1 MPEKSKDTESTE
13 SKAAMPVWRKAPP
26 ELILFFKELVR
37 PYPQVELRA
46 MFGYPCA
53 FVNGYMTAGLFADR
67 MFVKLDAAG
76 VQKLLE
82 LPGAG
87 PLEPSAGRLMSG
99 YVLVPEDLRTSPGLE
114 VWLEQAF
121 AFAAS
126 LPPKVKKV
134 KTKVK
139 S

>member
-1 MPEKSKDTESTE
+1 MPGKSKG
-13 SKAAMPVWRKAPP
+13 SKPTDSSAAMPAWRKAPP
-26 ELILFFKELVR
+26 ELIVFFRSLMSA
-37 PYPQVELRA
+37 YPLVELRA

-67 MFVKLDAAG
+67 MFVKLNTAG

-82 LPGAG
+82 LPGAE
-87 PLEPSAGRLMSG
+87 PLEPVPGRVMSG
-99 YVLVPEDLRTSPGLE
+99 YVLVPEELRTSPNVR

-121 AFAAS
+121 AYAAS
-126 LPPKVKKV
+126 LPPKARKA
-134 KTKVK
+134 KTKAR